1 MTAANLKQL
10 LANSDLLLNAVG
22 EGVYGFDTQGNAI
35 FINAAAER
43 MTGWDAS
50 ELLGKKIHQYHH
62 HTRADGSPYPACECN
77 IYATAQD
84 GISRQISDE
93 VFWRKDGSAFPVEYT
108 STPVFHNNKIIGAV
122 AVFRDVTEQKNNEQ
136 ALQIALKK
144 IQSLTEQLQAE
155 NHYLQSELKQQW
167 TASSLTGNSLIMQ
180 RLVSQIKLVANT
192 NSTVLILGENGT
204 GKELAA
210 RQLHAHSNRAKKPMI
225 KVNCAAFTPSLL
237 ESELFGHEKG
247 AFTGANETRKG
258 KFELANHGTL
268 FLDEVGELSL
278 EAQSKLLRVIQ
289 EQEFERVGGNKTI
302 KVDIR
307 LIAATNRDL
316 KAMVD
321 NGDFRMDLFYRLN
334 VFPLEVPPLRA
345 RVDDI
350 PLLCEQIIE
359 RLNRKLAKQV
369 TAISKDSLNALTGYH
384 WPGNVRELQN
394 IIERAMI
401 LSTSS
406 ELNLMPPDEHI
417 HSATQDTQTSFQQP
431 SETNT
436 AIGQTLDEVQA
447 NHITQVL
454 KQCQWRIGGPS
465 GAAKQLG
472 LADSTLRS
480 KMQKLGIKRAT
491 N

>member
-1 MTAANLKQL
+1 MTDTDLKQL
-10 LANSDLLLNAVG
+10 LANSDLLLNAAG
-22 EGVYGFDTQGNAI
+22 EGIYGFDTQGNAI

-43 MTGWDAS
+43 MTGWNAS

-62 HTRADGSPYPACECN
+62 HTRADGSPYPAEECN

-84 GISRQISDE
+84 GKSRQVSNE

-108 STPVFHNNKIIGAV
+108 STPVFHQNKVIGAV
-122 AVFRDVTEQKNNEQ
+122 AVFRDVTKQKSNEQ
-136 ALQIALKK
+136 ALQVALTK
-144 IQSLTEQLQAE
+144 IQRLTEQLQAE

-167 TASSLTGNSLIMQ
+167 TASSLTGNSLVMQ
-180 RLVSQIKLVANT
+180 RLVSQIQLVAST

-210 RQLHAHSNRAKKPMI
+210 RQLHGNSHRANKPMI
-225 KVNCAAFTPSLL
+225 KVNCAAFTSSLL

-258 KFELANHGTL
+258 KFELANQGTL

-278 EAQSKLLRVIQ
+278 AAQSKLLRVIQ
-289 EQEFERVGGNKTI
+289 EQEFERVGGHKSI
-302 KVDIR
+302 KIDIR

-321 NGDFRMDLFYRLN
+321 KGEFRMDLFYRLN
-334 VFPLEVPPLRA
+334 VFPLEMPPLRA
-345 RVDDI
+345 RIDDI

-359 RLNRKLAKQV
+359 RLNRKLGKNV
-369 TAISKDSLNALTGYH
+369 TAISRASLTTLADYH

-401 LSTSS
+401 LSSSS
-406 ELNLMPPDEHI
+406 ELDLTLPDEHI
-417 HSATQDTQTSFQQP
+417 NSQAP
-431 SETNT
+431 SYYSK
-436 AIGQTLDEVQA
+436 ADALARPLDEVQA
-447 NHITQVL
+447 DYIRDVL
-454 KQCQWRIGGPS
+454 EHCQWQIGGTT
-465 GAAKQLG
+465 GAAKRLG

-480 KMQKLGIKRAT
+480 KMQKLGITRP

>member
-1 MTAANLKQL
+1 
-10 LANSDLLLNAVG
+10 
-22 EGVYGFDTQGNAI
+22 
-35 FINAAAER
+35 
-43 MTGWDAS
+43 
-50 ELLGKKIHQYHH
+50 
-62 HTRADGSPYPACECN
+62 
-77 IYATAQD
+77 
-84 GISRQISDE
+84 
-93 VFWRKDGSAFPVEYT
+93 
-108 STPVFHNNKIIGAV
+108 
-122 AVFRDVTEQKNNEQ
+122 
-136 ALQIALKK
+136 
-144 IQSLTEQLQAE
+144 
-155 NHYLQSELKQQW
+155 
-167 TASSLTGNSLIMQ
+167 MQ

-258 KFELANHGTL
+258 KFELSNHGTL

-406 ELNLMPPDEHI
+406 ELNLMPPDEHV
-417 HSATQDTQTSFQQP
+417 HSATQTAQSSFQQP

-447 NHITQVL
+447 NHITLVL
-454 KQCQWRIGGPS
+454 EQCHWRIGGPS
-465 GAAKQLG
+465 GAAKHLG

-480 KMQKLGIKRAT
+480 KMQKLGIKRASS
-491 N
+491 